1 MALNGVLTEQRNLD
15 RETWRQGDSLARDNR
30 QMNALV
36 DKMGQGLNTSTAGQ
50 FDGGNM
56 ATLQS
61 MSGLGESPDRH
72 SRDTSGH
79 KTNSAIREYR
89 EEVKASEKQMRIK
102 EEAID
107 DDFAR
112 LVK

>member
-1 MALNGVLTEQRNLD
+1 
-15 RETWRQGDSLARDNR
+15 
-30 QMNALV
+30 
-36 DKMGQGLNTSTAGQ
+36 
-50 FDGGNM
+50 
-56 ATLQS
+56 